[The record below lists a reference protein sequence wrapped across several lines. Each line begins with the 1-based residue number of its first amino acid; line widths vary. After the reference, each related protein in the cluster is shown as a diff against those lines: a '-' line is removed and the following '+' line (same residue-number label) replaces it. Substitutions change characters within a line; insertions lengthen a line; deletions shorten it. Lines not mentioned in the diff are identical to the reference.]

1 MKTAIAY
8 IRVSPHG
15 KQAKSSLGLEAQ
27 QEALA
32 RFAEAE
38 GYSLLKTFK
47 EIETGKGA
55 DALDRRPQLSAALQM
70 AKKHD
75 APVVVAKLDR
85 LSRDVHFISGLMQH
99 RTPFIVAE
107 LGADCDPFMLHIY
120 AALAEKERRLISR
133 RTKDALAAKKAQG
146 VKLGGLNA
154 GGIKN
159 RDEALERAEQL
170 RPIFAELAGLS
181 ARKIAVELNARNIA
195 TPAGG
200 RWHAVTVQRVRSRLA
215 EIAN

>member
-8 IRVSPHG
+8 TRVSTAQQG
-15 KQAKSSLGLEAQ
+15 KSGLGLEAQ
-27 QEALA
+27 QAALA

-38 GYSLLKTFK
+38 GYSFLETFQ
-47 EIETGKGA
+47 EVETGKGA
-55 DALDRRPQLSAALQM
+55 DALDRRPQLAEALKA

-99 RTPFIVAE
+99 KTPFIVAE

-146 VKLGGLNA
+146 KKLGGLNA
-154 GGIKN
+154 GGIAK
-159 RDEALERAEQL
+159 RDEAVQRAEQL

-181 ARKIAVELNARNIA
+181 HRKIAAELNARGIA

-200 RWHAVTVQRVRSRLA
+200 KWHAVTVKRVQSRLG
-215 EIAN
+215 